1 MYVYADGSEVGLT
14 TCAPIIKVTE
24 SVSEFMGTVC
34 LDLTAGGT
42 LDSYF
47 YFNEFEAA
55 YLLF

>member
-14 TCAPIIKVTE
+14 TCSPIIKVTE
-24 SVSEFMGTVC
+24 STSEFMGTVC
-34 LDLTAGGT
+34 LDVTAGGT